1 VGRIYTTGVH
11 SDCITPSYYST
22 GYMESKVQ
30 WMLDTKAGESLRKKL
45 LSHPAF
51 AEEPKMAIKAIEIL
65 VSIYEKIPNSKK
77 DYDWGISYKK
87 FENGF
92 REAKKSHKE
101 FVKAL
106 TELGLLP
113 ITQKSAPPT
122 LVSTGKTRR
131 YLFRKEFKDFYIK
144 SCVESENSY
153 DPEAPLRSAALSRK
167 RNRRLGMA
175 KKIEDVFK
183 RTHEVLSCTV
193 EVDRVRLRKEPESSK
208 KNEAMVIIEQL
219 RRSDFIVSESNI
231 KSSRL
236 FHTLANFPSDF
247 RKYLKVK
254 DKVYSAEVDIRA
266 CWSTFL
272 EAQLLLK
279 QPKNDA
285 LKAECAKWRE
295 LFCNP
300 TKDPREA
307 IIEEYGL
314 NATVAE
320 LKEYLN
326 KYLNGYTVTEEGDH
340 RELKPIYSI
349 LDEWFADAYPAMY
362 KAWKDAKPK
371 KLASQIGVNFETPLM
386 SDPRIYSL
394 AKQQDV
400 VLYYQFDGFGIFAR
414 PMSQSELEK
423 ILVSICELMQK
434 ISFEKFGVPIVVKQE
449 LFI

>member
-1 VGRIYTTGVH
+1 MGR
-11 SDCITPSYYST
+11 
-22 GYMESKVQ
+22 KVQ
-30 WMLDTKAGESLRKKL
+30 WMADTKAGESLLNNL
-45 LSHPAF
+45 LSHSVF
-51 AEEPKMAIKAIEIL
+51 GEEPKMAIKAIGLLETIAK
-65 VSIYEKIPNSKK
+65 STASSEQGA
-77 DYDWGISYKK
+77 DWGISYKK
-87 FENGF
+87 YVKAF
-92 REAKKSHKE
+92 RGAKKSYKY
-101 FVKAL
+101 FKKAL
-106 TELGLLP
+106 IELGLLEVTKRHTIP
-113 ITQKSAPPT
+113 SIFNKGITTRYRVTKRFKDTYDKSVREDEKRFDPEEP
-122 LVSTGKTRR
+122 LCVRELRDKRTRR
-131 YLFRKEFKDFYIK
+131 LRDAQKIK
-144 SCVESENSY
+144 
-153 DPEAPLRSAALSRK
+153 
-167 RNRRLGMA
+167 
-175 KKIEDVFK
+175 DVFQ
-183 RTHEVLSCTV
+183 REHEVLSCTI
-193 EVDRVRLRKEPESSK
+193 EVDRVRLRKESQSRK
-208 KNEAMVIIEQL
+208 KDDALAIVGQL
-219 RRSDFIVSESNI
+219 RRSDFIVSESNV

-247 RKYLKVK
+247 RKYLKVE

-279 QPKNDA
+279 HPKNDA

-314 NATVAE
+314 NASVAE

-371 KLASQIGVNFETPLM
+371 KLASQIGLNFETPLM

-394 AKQQDV
+394 AKKLDV

-414 PMSQSELEK
+414 PMSQTELEK

-434 ISFEKFGVPIVVKQE
+434 ISFEKFKIPIVVNRE